1 MPQPENH
8 TCCSP
13 ALSTEASLAPS
24 QPVESTPTSAP
35 CCAGPTHLPPPTASV
50 PGALSEN
57 ATFSDAAENIHIRLT
72 YDSLSLSTT
81 ADLVRSPS
89 AGAIVLFLGT
99 TRDTFSDLPVTTL
112 SYSCY
117 VPLCLRT
124 LTTIAREIK
133 KKHNLYGI
141 ALTHRL
147 GEVGVGEESVHIA
160 VSSKHRKEAWLAGE
174 EALEEVKKRAEIW
187 KREVFQD
194 GSAWRSNRDGE
205 RGVRI

>member
-8 TCCSP
+8 TCCSL

-24 QPVESTPTSAP
+24 QPMESTPTSAP

-50 PGALSEN
+50 PGALYEN
-57 ATFSDAAENIHIRLT
+57 ATFSNAAENIHIRLT
-72 YDSLSLSTT
+72 YDCLSLSTM
-81 ADLVRSPS
+81 ADLICSPS

-99 TRDTFSDLPVTTL
+99 TWDTFSDLPVMTL

-117 VPLCLRT
+117 MPLCLRM

-133 KKHNLYGI
+133 KEHNLYGI
-141 ALTHRL
+141 AFIHRL
-147 GEVGVGEESVHIA
+147 GDVKVGEETVHIA

-174 EALEEVKKRAEIW
+174 EALEEVKKHAEIW